1 MDYQQLPAQL
11 SRKSDRRALPV
22 FISMILRQSAIS
34 LLIDRVVIAKV
45 RNGRHR
51 FARAVEIRIT
61 EHRVQSRRATTTP
74 TPDSYARGID
84 KGPFDDCLDGVCLIL

>member
-11 SRKSDRRALPV
+11 SRKSYRLAFLI

-61 EHRVQSRRATTTP
+61 EHRVQSRGAAAAPSPNSDPR
-74 TPDSYARGID
+74 RVN
-84 KGPFDDCLDGVCLIL
+84 KRPFDDCLDGVCLIL